1 MWNNVWLRQFE
12 SKIKIMKATITLFAF
27 VLLITLGSCYTDT
40 VIGPSGPVG
49 PTGPKGAD
57 GQSGFVFEWENVNFT
72 APNYEVILP
81 FPDNFEGLDS
91 DVALVYLLWDSY
103 TNDNNEVVEVWRQ
116 LSQTILRPE
125 GALIYNADFSKYDAR
140 LFLEAQFSLDDLTAN
155 ATDNWIVRVV
165 VVPGDFWNSGR
176 VDFSDYNLL
185 EEILGLP
192 KLPGGRKT
200 IQRN

>member
-1 MWNNVWLRQFE
+1 MR
-12 SKIKIMKATITLFAF
+12 ATITIFAF
-27 VLLITLGSCYTDT
+27 ALLITLGSCYTDT

-49 PTGPKGAD
+49 PQGPTGPTGAD

-81 FPDNFEGLDS
+81 FPDNFEGLNS
-91 DVALVYLLWDSY
+91 DVSIVYLLWDSY
-103 TNDNNEVVEVWRQ
+103 TNANNEVVEVWRQ

-140 LFLEAQFSLDDLTAN
+140 VFLDAQFSLDQLTAD

-176 VDFSDYNLL
+176 VDFSDYNQV
-185 EEILGLP
+185 EEMLGLP
-192 KLPGGRKT
+192 KLPGVRKA
-200 IQRN
+200 IKRN